1 MSASRTLGRAA
12 LSAIVPALFGLSNCD
27 PGSEHPLPPVPTP
40 SPPSAAGGLA
50 ATGGNKSTGGATG
63 GTAPGGSGGGGTAA
77 GGSAGTPAA
86 GVGGAAA
93 GGGGAPVGGVG
104 GAPAAGSG
112 GDAGG
117 ASGGGSGGGGSGGGG
132 GGGKAAPPM
141 EGTYLSGGKAVI
153 HYGDLHF
160 EVDPMRGAR
169 IVSAKLGT
177 DELLAGK
184 SVDSANFGSTFWTS
198 PQYGDTG
205 WGWPPPSEID
215 SEEYE
220 GTLDGMTLVLVGEK
234 IGEAGADRL
243 EDLSVTKKFSYDMTK
258 KAVIV
263 EYTIRNEGT
272 EARQV
277 APWEVTRVPG
287 GGLTFF
293 AADEDPVAAMGEG
306 GKTLTMTSKSE
317 GAYWF
322 DYADNQPETKLQS
335 NAKGWVAHVS
345 SGNVLLIKAFPDI
358 MPAEQ
363 APNMAEVELYTNN
376 PENDSNAYVQIE
388 NQGAY
393 AMIAGG
399 AMVTYTVRWYL
410 RTLPDGVTATPSQAL
425 VDFVAM
431 TIQ

>member
-1 MSASRTLGRAA
+1 VT
-12 LSAIVPALFGLSNCD
+12 
-27 PGSEHPLPPVPTP
+27 
-40 SPPSAAGGLA
+40 

-63 GTAPGGSGGGGTAA
+63 GTAPGGSGGGGAAA

-86 GVGGAAA
+86 GAGGAAA
-93 GGGGAPVGGVG
+93 GGGGAPVGGGG

-117 ASGGGSGGGGSGGGG
+117 TSDAGGSGGGGSGGDGG
-132 GGGKAAPPM
+132 SGGGKAAPPM

-169 IVSAKLGT
+169 IVSAKLGAQ
-177 DELLAGK
+177 ELLAGK
-184 SVDSANFGSTFWTS
+184 SVDSENFGSTFWTS

-335 NAKGWVAHVS
+335 NAKGWVAHLS

-358 MPAEQ
+358 MAAEQ
-363 APNMAEVELYTNN
+363 APNMAEVELYTND
-376 PENDSNAYVQIE
+376 PENNSNAYVQIE

-399 AMVTYTVRWYL
+399 AMVTYNVRWYL
-410 RTLPDGVTATPSQAL
+410 RTLPEGVTAMPSQAL
-425 VDFVAM
+425 VDFVAT

>member
-1 MSASRTLGRAA
+1 
-12 LSAIVPALFGLSNCD
+12 
-27 PGSEHPLPPVPTP
+27 
-40 SPPSAAGGLA
+40 
-50 ATGGNKSTGGATG
+50 
-63 GTAPGGSGGGGTAA
+63 
-77 GGSAGTPAA
+77 
-86 GVGGAAA
+86 
-93 GGGGAPVGGVG
+93 
-104 GAPAAGSG
+104 
-112 GDAGG
+112 
-117 ASGGGSGGGGSGGGG
+117 
-132 GGGKAAPPM
+132 M
-141 EGTYLSGGKAVI
+141 EGTYLNGGKGVI

-177 DELLAGK
+177 QELLASK
-184 SVDSANFGSTFWTS
+184 SVAGDNAGSTFWTS
-198 PQYGDTG
+198 PQYGDNG

-215 SEEYE
+215 SEEYVD
-220 GTLDGMTLVLVGEK
+220 TLDGMTLQFVGGK
-234 IGEAGADRL
+234 VGDAGADGL
-243 EDLSVTKKFSYDMTK
+243 EDLSVTKKFSYDMAK

-263 EYTIRNEGT
+263 EYTIRNEGAD
-272 EARQV
+272 ARQV

-306 GKTLTMTSKSE
+306 GKTLTTTSKAE

-358 MPAEQ
+358 MAAEQ
-363 APNMAEVELYTNN
+363 APNMAEVELYTND
-376 PENDSNAYVQIE
+376 PENGSNAYIQIE

-410 RTLPDGVTATPSQAL
+410 RTLPDGVTAMPSKAL
-425 VDFVAM
+425 FDLVTT